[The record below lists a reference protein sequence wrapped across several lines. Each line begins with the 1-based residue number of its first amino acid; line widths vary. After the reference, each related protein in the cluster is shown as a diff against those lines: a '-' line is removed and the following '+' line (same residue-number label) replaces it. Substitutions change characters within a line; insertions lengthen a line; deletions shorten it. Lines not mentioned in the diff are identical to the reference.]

1 MEPSFLVVGHLRRP
15 HGTRGD
21 IFVEPLTDHP
31 DTVFAPGARLRV
43 SDPDGDAPDELF
55 PPLEVTEVRPH
66 RNGLLVRFQ
75 GIQDRDRLDFFRNRY
90 LLIPFEQAAPLAQG
104 ELFQHQLVGLTVVT
118 GEGDQVGTVREIY
131 DQGPVDLLAV
141 TTEEGEILI
150 PFTREVVVEWDLEER
165 RLVVDPPEGLLDL

>member
-31 DTVFAPGARLRV
+31 DTVFASGAQVRV
-43 SDPDGDAPDELF
+43 SGPDGDVPDGLL
-55 PPLEVTEVRPH
+55 PPLEIAEARPH
-66 RNGLLVRFQ
+66 RDGLLVRFQ

-90 LLIPFEQAAPLAQG
+90 LLIPFDQAAPLAEG
-104 ELFQHQLVGLTVVT
+104 EVFQHQLVGLTVVT
-118 GEGDQVGTVREIY
+118 RAGDHVGTVREIY
-131 DQGPVDLLAV
+131 DRGPVDLLAV
-141 TTEEGEILI
+141 TTREREILI